1 MFMHQL
7 FLFSFCVF
15 TLTLRAAY
23 QAGHVWGQALCQE
36 LVFPSPAD
44 FGWVESH
51 SEWTVRYL
59 QLRKEADRVLF
70 SKQSSKIIRVFLHYS
85 FGFRFDGSRY
95 PSRQTCK
102 EVIHCGCKLRCSG
115 RCSCSKAN
123 LPCTGLCGCGCGG
136 CDVNEC

>member
-51 SEWTVRYL
+51 SEWMVRYL

-70 SKQSSKIIRVFLHYS
+70 PKKSSKIIALFIWFQIRWLSLPITANV
-85 FGFRFDGSRY
+85 
-95 PSRQTCK
+95 CK